1 MSVDSRT
8 SKTGGFD
15 LKQVYKKVC
24 DLLMVSY
31 SCQVTYSRILWSV
44 LHIVK
49 FIRSN
54 IWSGKN
60 LLYFLNEYSAL

>member
-31 SCQVTYSRILWSV
+31 SCQVTYSRIL
-44 LHIVK
+44 
-49 FIRSN
+49 
-54 IWSGKN
+54 
-60 LLYFLNEYSAL
+60 